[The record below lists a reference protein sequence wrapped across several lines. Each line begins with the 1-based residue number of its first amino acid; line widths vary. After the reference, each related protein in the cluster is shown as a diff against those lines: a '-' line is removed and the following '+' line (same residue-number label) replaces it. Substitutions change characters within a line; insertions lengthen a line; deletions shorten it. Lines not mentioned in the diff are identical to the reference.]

1 MIFPYND
8 GVINYETQ
16 GEGPAVLL
24 LHGFL
29 EDLAMWDE
37 LAALLLKNFTLIRLD
52 LPGHGR
58 SSVYGKTHSMEFMAE
73 VAHGL
78 LQHLG
83 LENVSV
89 IGHSMGG
96 YVALAFLDLYPS
108 EVRQI
113 ILLNSSP
120 YNDSPERLLNRKR
133 ALKLIP
139 KNKKLFITV
148 SILNL
153 FAEDRREDLTA
164 EITALQQQALSIPT
178 PGILAAIR
186 GMMERKDR
194 RHVLKKY
201 RGTKYMIAGTK
212 DEVIPITDSENAAK
226 ETGCTLIKVE
236 SGHMTLLENVKEIN
250 KIVHFIE

>member
-113 ILLNSSP
+113 ILLNSSKP
-120 YNDSPERLLNRKR
+120 NLGNSINLNFLIVLNFLICEMSLLS
-133 ALKLIP
+133 AFL
-139 KNKKLFITV
+139 
-148 SILNL
+148 
-153 FAEDRREDLTA
+153 
-164 EITALQQQALSIPT
+164 
-178 PGILAAIR
+178 
-186 GMMERKDR
+186 
-194 RHVLKKY
+194 
-201 RGTKYMIAGTK
+201 
-212 DEVIPITDSENAAK
+212 
-226 ETGCTLIKVE
+226 
-236 SGHMTLLENVKEIN
+236 
-250 KIVHFIE
+250 